1 MSRVLKRSWLA
12 TLVCLAFL
20 ISTVVPA
27 LAAPVG
33 PSSQDEAIEFLK
45 ELKIVQGDQ
54 FGNINPTANITRAE
68 LAKIAVAANG
78 QGDLAPILASAVRF
92 ADAQGH
98 WGAGYIE
105 LGARMGLL
113 KGRDDQTFDP
123 DANITYAEVYTIL
136 LRMVGREP
144 VGVWNPETI
153 MQTAAQLGLAPAVG
167 AEALA
172 GLPAVRGVIFESLA
186 RAMTTLPLADGK
198 TLAQK
203 YFDSEPPVLTL
214 SGSIPEA
221 TVAES
226 VTISGTATG
235 AHTVMVNGVKAV
247 FQNGQFSAVVPLQP
261 GPNTITVVA
270 YDLAGNEA
278 SKTITVTQGGEVAS
292 IAISGPTQVNAGES
306 VTLTVVAKDAQGRTM
321 PNSLLTASVS
331 GGLGTFDV
339 NTGKFTAGSKAG
351 VATITLSANG
361 VSETYQVAVLG
372 QAAEAVGLRIR
383 PVSAGAFTAG
393 KSGKIEVEV
402 VDSEGRLVAHDGGR
416 NVILSSRDSGL
427 TVTNS
432 VAQTVGGV
440 ATFTVTA
447 SEVGTY
453 VVTATAIGLNSD
465 STEIN
470 FASSTRIVLV
480 PTTEGPY
487 KADGATP
494 VRLKVELQNEAGN
507 PVTNTTGEAIVV
519 ELDVTADDIDVTD
532 RVTIA
537 AGGRSAEATV
547 IPGVDSKTVTV
558 RGVVTSGQPYSV
570 IPVSLRFQEIQVGRA
585 AKFEILGAGSTRF
598 PGTPVELRVVLV
610 DSQGNRVEDGS
621 YAFQVEAT
629 TSNGEE
635 LKDGLP
641 EGVTIT
647 IGDTGFVPVAKADG
661 GVVARTRNG
670 SATLVLNYQKSGTVT
685 VKVIGARSTSE
696 AVTDNGDVGPAS
708 SATSLRGEVTAT
720 FAGETGSL
728 EVEVEVGGTKVSG
741 NSADT
746 QPISAVISAST
757 SGSAKIR
764 VYAVAKD
771 GGRLPISGGNV
782 TLQKTTDNGATRVS
796 GITSS
801 LASTRFTNGVAEFAI
816 FGSGTVNAN
825 KTDTWTITSSDVP
838 GESVTLN
845 VTTVSGKPAKPTIE
859 AMYGDN
865 SRDPLRVL
873 TWDDNLVVEIGPLA
887 TKGYVK
893 VYRSGSST
901 PVYTSELL
909 DLTSGETIL
918 IPKDKLPNAARYYVV
933 VNNGYADSDR
943 SDTYPWDSSQ
953 QVVVQQ
959 EVNINISR
967 VSWTTTTEKVGDTT
981 VNKTTITAT
990 ASGISSSGQLNQ
1002 HNLYL
1007 ESVTT
1012 DQRRYLGGAECTL
1025 RSGSF
1030 TCDVSYLNLTADDMY
1045 GNVRLVAEDGW
1056 YTRDGQV
1063 APADDRLEDNYIR
1076 PAAHISRAELEIESN
1091 GGGKLHLYGTG
1102 LTHGRIYPGLISVG
1116 DQKLHSSTSYSITA
1130 TSSSQATISGLSK
1143 DLVDAIL
1150 ATGGTL
1156 SAAPGWLN
1164 NSGDRNLPIANV
1176 PVQLKVKISWAEYQ
1190 SDNNKLILHGA
1201 FKGGTSS
1208 KSAFSLV
1215 YFNGTEVESGG
1226 QTVLNFNAADMVVT
1240 DDSIQFTWSDPESV
1254 RTLEEGRADYS
1265 GKVYVKTSDGWLT
1278 VTVNGKAWSVA
1289 PVPHQEVRL
1298 AW

>member
-68 LAKIAVAANG
+68 LAKIAVAASG

-113 KGRDDQTFDP
+113 KGRDEQTFDP

-235 AHTVMVNGVKAV
+235 AHKVMVNGVQAV

-261 GPNTITVVA
+261 GPNAITVVA

-339 NTGKFTAGSKAG
+339 NTGKFTAGTKAG

-453 VVTATAIGLNSD
+453 LVTATAIGLNSD

-519 ELDVTADDIDVTD
+519 ELDVNADDVDVTN
-532 RVTIA
+532 RVSIA
-537 AGGRSAEATV
+537 DGGRSAEATV

-558 RGVVTSGQPYSV
+558 RGIVTSGQPYSV

-585 AKFEILGAGSTRF
+585 AKFEVGGAAATRY
-598 PGTPVELRVVLV
+598 PGTPIELRVTAV
-610 DSQGNRVEDGS
+610 DDQGNRVEGNF
-621 YAFQVEAT
+621 AFQVEVT
-629 TSNGEE
+629 TSNNDP
-635 LKDGLP
+635 KVDGVP
-641 EGVTIT
+641 EGVLIT
-647 IGDTGFVPVAKADG
+647 IGDTGFVPVADAAD

-670 SATLVLNYQKSGTVT
+670 TATLTLQYNKSGTVT
-685 VKVIGARSTSE
+685 VKVIGVRGTSE
-696 AVTDNGDVGPAS
+696 AIADNGEVGSASSGVGLTGETVATYAGQVGGIELTAAVPSAGVTDMDAGVLRASAS
-708 SATSLRGEVTAT
+708 SSVRIRAVVRDQWGGHLPVDGGYITITRDGDDATAVTR
-720 FAGETGSL
+720 
-728 EVEVEVGGTKVSG
+728 VIGGNNK
-741 NSADT
+741 
-746 QPISAVISAST
+746 SASE
-757 SGSAKIR
+757 R
-764 VYAVAKD
+764 V
-771 GGRLPISGGNV
+771 RE
-782 TLQKTTDNGATRVS
+782 
-796 GITSS
+796 
-801 LASTRFTNGVAEFAI
+801 GVAEFTIYGNGKA
-816 FGSGTVNAN
+816 GS
-825 KTDTWTITSSDVP
+825 DTWTATYGTYTATITIHAVDS
-838 GESVTLN
+838 
-845 VTTVSGKPAKPTIE
+845 KPDQPVIDDI
-859 AMYGDN
+859 YGDKSHESN
-865 SRDPLRVL
+865 RIQPS
-873 TWDDNLVVEIGPLA
+873 DDYMVIELGNAPVA
-887 TKGYVK
+887 GYAK
-893 VYRSGSST
+893 VYRSGSSSPIYT
-901 PVYTSELL
+901 GAIRTGGLVYVPRSALRES
-909 DLTSGETIL
+909 D
-918 IPKDKLPNAARYYVV
+918 RYAVV
-933 VNNGYADSDR
+933 VNNGYGDSAKSDLYPADPDGR
-943 SDTYPWDSSQ
+943 
-953 QVVVQQ
+953 VVV
-959 EVNINISR
+959 ETPLKVNIS
-967 VSWTTTTEKVGDTT
+967 KVRWNASGDDKLTLT
-981 VNKTTITAT
+981 VT
-990 ASGISSSGQLNQ
+990 ASGVQKGGELDPTLI
-1002 HNLYL
+1002 YL
-1007 ESVTT
+1007 ENQTT
-1012 DQRRYLGGAECTL
+1012 RMRRYLGGADCTL
-1025 RSGSF
+1025 STGSF
-1030 TCDVSYLNLTADDMY
+1030 TCDLSHFGFTANDFY
-1045 GNVRLVAEDGW
+1045 GKVLLGTEVGW
-1056 YTRDGQV
+1056 YRRDAAGQV
-1063 APADDRLEDNYIR
+1063 ADAEETLSDNYVT
-1076 PAAHISRAELEIESN
+1076 PTPQLEYVSVEKADK
-1091 GGGKLHLYGTG
+1091 GGKVYLHGSGFSGST
-1102 LTHGRIYPGLISVG
+1102 IYPGRL
-1116 DQKLHSSTSYSITA
+1116 SI
-1130 TSSSQATISGLSK
+1130 
-1143 DLVDAIL
+1143 
-1150 ATGGTL
+1150 GGTAL
-1156 SAAPGWLN
+1156 
-1164 NSGDRNLPIANV
+1164 
-1176 PVQLKVKISWAEYQ
+1176 
-1190 SDNNKLILHGA
+1190 
-1201 FKGGTSS
+1201 GTSS
-1208 KSAFSLV
+1208 ATAKPTSNSVVSFTVSEEIMQAIAGASSLDGTGGWLVNSGSGSLPV
-1215 YFNGTEVESGG
+1215 YGVPIRARVEVKAVSYNPGTNVLTLHGSGLNGDLATSGPDTLASGVLVLKDQAGTEVLDLGG
-1226 QTVLNFNAADMVVT
+1226 AEITSQSSSAIQLTLTAAQADV
-1240 DDSIQFTWSDPESV
+1240 
-1254 RTLEEGRADYS
+1254 LEEQNDKGQWVHSR
-1265 GKVYVKTSDGWLT
+1265 KVYLRSKGTWLT
-1278 VTVNGKAWSVA
+1278 VDGRPA
-1289 PVPHQEVRL
+1289 PALQSGLLL

>member
-68 LAKIAVAANG
+68 LAKIAVAASG

-113 KGRDDQTFDP
+113 KGRDEQTFDP

-186 RAMTTLPLADGK
+186 RAMTTLPLADGM

-235 AHTVMVNGVKAV
+235 AHTVMVNGVQAV

-261 GPNTITVVA
+261 GPNAITVVA

-507 PVTNTTGEAIVV
+507 PMTNTTGEAIVV
-519 ELDVTADDIDVTD
+519 ELDVTADDVDVTD
-532 RVTIA
+532 RVTIT

-585 AKFEILGAGSTRF
+585 AKFEILGGGSVKR
-598 PGTPVELRVVLV
+598 PNSPIELRVVVV

-621 YAFQVEAT
+621 YAFQVEVT
-629 TSNGEE
+629 TTNDEE
-635 LKDGLP
+635 IIDGLP
-641 EGVTIT
+641 AGVHLSL
-647 IGDTGFVPVAKADG
+647 GNTGFVPVAEASG

-670 SATLVLNYQKSGTVT
+670 AATLELEYARSGAVT
-685 VKVIGARSTSE
+685 VKVIGVRSTSE
-696 AVTDNGDVGPAS
+696 AITDNGDVGPAS
-708 SATSLRGEVTAT
+708 TATSLKGEATILFSSGEVGSIQLTA
-720 FAGETGSL
+720 
-728 EVEVEVGGTKVSG
+728 EVPSAKVSG
-741 NSADT
+741 LTYGVLRAAPS
-746 QPISAVISAST
+746 SS
-757 SGSAKIR
+757 IR
-764 VYAVAKD
+764 ITGVVLDKD
-771 GGRLPISGGNV
+771 GGRLPLDGEYV
-782 TLQKTTDNGATRVS
+782 TLTRSREDDGDTNFVTRVS
-796 GITSS
+796 GQNPS
-801 LASTRFTNGVAEFAI
+801 STRVRIVNGEAQFTIYGT
-816 FGSGTVNAN
+816 GTVDAKPDVWTATMGNEKLGEIKIYVAN
-825 KTDTWTITSSDVP
+825 S
-838 GESVTLN
+838 
-845 VTTVSGKPAKPTIE
+845 KPAKPYIVS
-859 AMYGDN
+859 MYGNVSGPVDGLN
-865 SRDPLRVL
+865 RV
-873 TWDDNLVVEIGPLA
+873 TADDDYLVIELDDVPQH
-887 TKGYVK
+887 GYVK
-893 VYRSGSST
+893 VFRSGSSST
-901 PVYTSELL
+901 PIYTGSIT
-909 DLTSGETIL
+909 DSGTVEV
-918 IPKDKLPNAARYYVV
+918 PRGKLSSSDRYYVV
-933 VNNGYADSDR
+933 VNNGHS
-943 SDTYPWDSSQ
+943 DSSPSDLYPRDSSER
-953 QVVVQQ
+953 VVV
-959 EVNINISR
+959 EAPLKVNISR
-967 VSWTTTTEKVGDTT
+967 VRLNATNDHT
-981 VNKTTITAT
+981 VVLTVT
-990 ASGISSSGQLNQ
+990 ASGVHNNGQIDPSKLFLRNEETNLTRSLSGA
-1002 HNLYL
+1002 
-1007 ESVTT
+1007 
-1012 DQRRYLGGAECTL
+1012 DCTPS
-1025 RSGSF
+1025 SGSF
-1030 TCDVSYLNLTADDMY
+1030 TCTLSYFGITGDDFY
-1045 GNVRLVAEDGW
+1045 GNVVLDTEDGW
-1056 YTRDGQV
+1056 YRRDSTGQV
-1063 APADDRLEDNYIR
+1063 AQADDTLSDNRVSPTPRVDYVSVVKNSDGSAVIYLEGSGFGSATVYPDRLFIDGKPLTAGKFTSKNSKE
-1076 PAAHISRAELEIESN
+1076 ISFTVKKEVMQEISLSADSMLTASSGWLESSGRSLPIVDGVALRARITVKSVSYDPRTTTITIHGSGFDTKGTVHLDQLKIGPKVGAPVLANLAEAEAIIKSSSAIQIVLDEELE
-1091 GGGKLHLYGTG
+1091 K
-1102 LTHGRIYPGLISVG
+1102 
-1116 DQKLHSSTSYSITA
+1116 
-1130 TSSSQATISGLSK
+1130 
-1143 DLVDAIL
+1143 
-1150 ATGGTL
+1150 
-1156 SAAPGWLN
+1156 
-1164 NSGDRNLPIANV
+1164 
-1176 PVQLKVKISWAEYQ
+1176 
-1190 SDNNKLILHGA
+1190 
-1201 FKGGTSS
+1201 TSS
-1208 KSAFSLV
+1208 KLYLLQGDGDWFT
-1215 YFNGTEVESGG
+1215 TEDGLPAPDLP
-1226 QTVLNFNAADMVVT
+1226 T
-1240 DDSIQFTWSDPESV
+1240 
-1254 RTLEEGRADYS
+1254 TLLLD
-1265 GKVYVKTSDGWLT
+1265 W
-1278 VTVNGKAWSVA
+1278 
-1289 PVPHQEVRL
+1289 
-1298 AW
+1298 